1 MLRMGGGNISPVEIE
16 LRLRDMDEI
25 ANASFVAYP
34 DQRLTEVPV
43 TFAIIKPGQ
52 VLEEETILSRM
63 KGRIASF
70 KIPRH
75 VIFVDEFPMTS
86 PLKIRKVEQRVQ
98 TQYILGK
105 A

>member
-52 VLEEETILSRM
+52 VLNRGDYSLSHERPH
-63 KGRIASF
+63 RQF
-70 KIPRH
+70 
-75 VIFVDEFPMTS
+75 
-86 PLKIRKVEQRVQ
+86 
-98 TQYILGK
+98 
-105 A
+105 